1 MVSTGAP
8 ATRVRAAAPPGL
20 TGTDALLV
28 GMIVIW
34 GVNYIVL
41 KAVLLNVHPLAM
53 NAVRFSLAAASVVAI
68 AVVRGSPRPPRE
80 ALPRLL
86 LMGLLG
92 NTLYQFGFV
101 EGVALTRAGNA
112 ALIMAAVP
120 VQTAVLSHFRGHER
134 LRRRDVLGL
143 TISTAGIATIVLG
156 SGAEVAFGPT
166 MKGDLLVLGATV
178 LWSVYTVGSKPLADR
193 FGPIT
198 ATAWTMGLGAVPL
211 VLVSLPAVLAE
222 PWGQVRPATWAGI
235 AFSAFGALVVAYLI
249 WYRGVQRIGPSRTAL
264 YSNVTPLVAMLT
276 AWAVLG
282 ETPTAW
288 QVAGAAGIFTGIYLT
303 RT

>member
-1 MVSTGAP
+1 MVSVGAP
-8 ATRVRAAAPPGL
+8 ARERPAAPPGL
-20 TGTDALLV
+20 GGTDALLV
-28 GMIVIW
+28 GMVVIW

-41 KAVLLNVHPLAM
+41 KAVLLAVPPFAM
-53 NAVRFSLAAASVVAI
+53 NAVRFSLAAISVAAI
-68 AVVRGSPRPPRE
+68 AVARGASRPPRE
-80 ALPRLL
+80 AFGRLL

-120 VQTAVLSHFRGHER
+120 VQTAVLSHLRGHDR
-134 LRRRDVLGL
+134 LRRRDIVGL
-143 TISTAGIATIVLG
+143 AISSAGIATIVLG

-166 MKGDLLVLGATV
+166 MKGDLLVLASTV
-178 LWSVYTVGSKPLADR
+178 LWSVATVGSKPLADR
-193 FGPIT
+193 LGPIT

-222 PWGQVRPATWAGI
+222 PWRQVRPATWAGI
-235 AFSAFGALVVAYLI
+235 VFSALGALVIAYLI
-249 WYRGVQRIGPSRTAL
+249 WYRGVQRLGPSRTAL
-264 YSNVTPLVAMLT
+264 YSNVTPFVAMLT
-276 AWAVLG
+276 AWIVLG

-288 QVAGAAGIFTGIYLT
+288 QGAGAAGIFTGIYLT